1 MEKITYDITF
11 NLKNNPSGLLRE
23 INKLMVEIQGSTQ
36 KMTSLM
42 SQQISMMQTPI
53 DEAREKWLNLTGSA
67 GAYFAVIS
75 ENAAGI
81 ASLIEIKSYLNDI
94 GATTKITSMAQ
105 NAYNKIVLLG
115 KEAWTVYQIQ
125 MGIARTAI
133 STTTGATK
141 ALNIALAASPWI
153 LGATLIAGA
162 AVAIYKFCSGSNDA
176 AKAQG
181 RLNDIMTTMNKEVAT
196 ERLALDNLF
205 TPLNKAREGTEEWQ
219 KAKDDIVAK
228 YGDYLEKMGIEI
240 TNADTA
246 RIAYDKLSEAIL
258 NTARSRA
265 MEKATSG
272 AGEVYA
278 ESETNALKDIRNHLN
293 RGIGEGAGKITADQ
307 AEEAFMQIR
316 DAIRSG
322 SDIPKEAQEILE
334 SAKTSY
340 SNQFGSYI
348 INPLAEYIYKRLN
361 DVRKA
366 QDVYKKEIADA
377 KAMFG
382 GTDNLLGVSSGAEV
396 PTGNAVVTNNDN
408 DKDDKDNKDDKNTPS
423 ITPYIELKPAEGSLA
438 DLEAKLSDLREK
450 QRKTPLE
457 AIVTF
462 SVDIANLQSDIA
474 SAQSIINKT
483 NFQAAHPVKPT
494 DLDAAPVGGIATTG
508 SLELGVK
515 DGGLKDMKLEP
526 MNFDIQDPLTSMEKW
541 NEAVG
546 LAREKNQELTDN
558 MGAVGNAMGSVGNL
572 IGGAAG
578 EWLQWGANA
587 VQAIG
592 QAIPQVLALLGVQ
605 STQATANTVVA
616 GTGAAASVSSIP
628 IVGPILAIAAVASVL
643 GALANLPKFAYGG
656 IAYGPTLGLFGEYTG
671 AMNNPEVVAPL
682 NRLRQLIQPVGN
694 ANVGGTVEFKIAGRY
709 LKGILNR
716 EGNLNN
722 RS

>member
-23 INKLMVEIQGSTQ
+23 INKLMIDIQGSTQ

-42 SQQISMMQTPI
+42 SQRMSLMQNPI
-53 DEAREKWLNLTGSA
+53 DEARNNWLKLSGDA
-67 GAYFAVIS
+67 GAYFAVLS
-75 ENAAGI
+75 ENTAGLV
-81 ASLIEIKSYLNDI
+81 SLIEIKKALDQM
-94 GATTKITSMAQ
+94 GGVTKVASMAQ
-105 NAYNKIVLLG
+105 NTYNKIVLLG
-115 KEAWTVYQIQ
+115 KEAWAAYQIQ

-133 STTTGATK
+133 TTTTGATK

-293 RGIGEGAGKITADQ
+293 KGIGEGAGKITADQ

-366 QDVYKKEIADA
+366 QDVYKKEMADA

-408 DKDDKDNKDDKNTPS
+408 DKDDKNTPS

-450 QRKTPLE
+450 QRKAPLE

-508 SLELGVK
+508 SLELGIK

-587 VQAIG
+587 VQSIG

-605 STQATANTVVA
+605 STQATANTTVA
-616 GTGAAASVSSIP
+616 ATGAAASMSSIP

-643 GALANLPKFAYGG
+643 AALANLPKFAYGG

-682 NRLRQLIQPVGN
+682 NRLRQLIQPADS
-694 ANVGGTVEFKIAGRY
+694 ANGGKVVFRIEGRT
-709 LKGILNR
+709 LVGILER
-716 EGNLNN
+716 ENNLIR

>member
-1 MEKITYDITF
+1 MEKITYDIVF
-11 NLKNNPSGLLRE
+11 NLKNNPSGILRE
-23 INKLMVEIQGSTQ
+23 INKLMVDIQVSTI
-36 KMTSLM
+36 KMTNLM
-42 SQQISMMQTPI
+42 SQNINLMQNPI
-53 DEAREKWLNLTGSA
+53 DDARNNWLKLSGDA
-67 GAYFAVIS
+67 GAYFAVLS
-75 ENAAGI
+75 ENTAGLV
-81 ASLIEIKSYLNDI
+81 SLIEIKKALDKI
-94 GATTKITSMAQ
+94 GGVTKVASVAQ
-105 NAYNKIVLLG
+105 DAFNKIVDIG
-115 KEAWTVYQIQ
+115 KRGIFVYQMQ
-125 MGIARTAI
+125 VLTARAAI

-162 AVAIYKFCSGSNDA
+162 AVAIYKFCSGSSDA

-181 RLNDIMTTMNKEVAT
+181 RLNSIMTTMNKEVAT
-196 ERLALDNLF
+196 ERLTLDNLF
-205 TPLNKAREGTEEWQ
+205 APLNKAREGTEEWQ
-219 KAKDDIVAK
+219 KAKDNIVAK
-228 YGDYLEKMGIEI
+228 YGGYLDKMGIEI

-246 RIAYDKLSEAIL
+246 RKAYDKLSEAIV
-258 NTARSRA
+258 NSARARA
-265 MEKATSG
+265 MESATAGAADVYTGKEADAIKNIRERLYGNIGSG
-272 AGEVYA
+272 DGKLSSQE
-278 ESETNALKDIRNHLN
+278 
-293 RGIGEGAGKITADQ
+293 AGKA
-307 AEEAFMQIR
+307 MGQILY
-316 DAIRSG
+316 AIRSG
-322 SDIPKEAQEILE
+322 KNIPKEAQDILSKLE
-334 SAKTSY
+334 TTWMDPEGFAHRD
-340 SNQFGSYI
+340 NFVA
-348 INPLAEYIYKRLN
+348 NYIYQSIS

-366 QDVYKKEIADA
+366 KGIYEKEIADA
-377 KAMFG
+377 KVMFG
-382 GTDNLLGVSSGAEV
+382 GPGDLLSSTNVEPKTDSDTN
-396 PTGNAVVTNNDN
+396 GNT
-408 DKDDKDNKDDKNTPS
+408 
-423 ITPYIELKPAEGSLA
+423 ITITSHVDIESAEGSLA

-450 QRKTPLE
+450 QRKAPLE

-474 SAQSIINKT
+474 SVQSIINKT
-483 NFQAAHPVKPT
+483 NFQVAHPVKPT

-526 MNFDIQDPLTSMEKW
+526 MNFDIQEPLTGMERW

-558 MGAVGNAMGSVGNL
+558 MGAVGNAMGSVGSL

-592 QAIPQVLALLGVQ
+592 QAIPQVLALLGIQ
-605 STQATANTVVA
+605 STQATANTTVA
-616 GTGAAASVSSIP
+616 ATGAAASMSSIP

-682 NRLRQLIQPVGN
+682 NRLRQLIQPADGGN
-694 ANVGGTVEFKIAGRY
+694 GGKVVFKIEGRT
-709 LKGILNR
+709 LVGILER
-716 EGNLNN
+716 ENNLIR

>member
-1 MEKITYDITF
+1 MEKVTYDIVF

-23 INKLMVEIQGSTQ
+23 INKLVIDIQGSTQ

-42 SQQISMMQTPI
+42 SQRMSLMQNPI
-53 DEAREKWLNLTGSA
+53 DEARNNWLKLSGDA
-67 GAYFAVIS
+67 GAYFAVLS
-75 ENAAGI
+75 ENTAGLV
-81 ASLIEIKSYLNDI
+81 SLIEIKKALDEI
-94 GATTKITSMAQ
+94 GGVTKVISTVQ
-105 NAYNKIVLLG
+105 NTYNKTVLLG
-115 KEAWTVYQIQ
+115 QKAINAYQIQ
-125 MGIARTAI
+125 VLTARTAI

-293 RGIGEGAGKITADQ
+293 KGIGEGAGKITADQ

-366 QDVYKKEIADA
+366 QDVYKKEMADA

-396 PTGNAVVTNNDN
+396 PTDNAVVTNNDN
-408 DKDDKDNKDDKNTPS
+408 NKDNKDDKNTPS
-423 ITPYIELKPAEGSLA
+423 ITPYIEFKPAEGSLA

-450 QRKTPLE
+450 QRKAPLE

-587 VQAIG
+587 VQSIG

-605 STQATANTVVA
+605 STQATANTTVA
-616 GTGAAASVSSIP
+616 ATGAAASMSSIP

-643 GALANLPKFAYGG
+643 AALANLPKFAYGG

-682 NRLRQLIQPVGN
+682 NRLRQLIQPADS
-694 ANVGGTVEFKIAGRY
+694 ANGGKVVFRIEGRT
-709 LKGILNR
+709 LVGILER
-716 EGNLNN
+716 ENNLIR

>member
-1 MEKITYDITF
+1 MEKVTYDIVF

-23 INKLMVEIQGSTQ
+23 INKLMIDIQGSTQ

-42 SQQISMMQTPI
+42 SQRMSLMQNPI
-53 DEAREKWLNLTGSA
+53 DEARNNWLKLSGDA
-67 GAYFAVIS
+67 GAYFAVLS
-75 ENAAGI
+75 ENTAGLV
-81 ASLIEIKSYLNDI
+81 SLIEIKKALDQM
-94 GATTKITSMAQ
+94 GGVTKVASMAQ
-105 NAYNKIVLLG
+105 NTYNKIVLLG
-115 KEAWTVYQIQ
+115 KEAWAAYQIQ

-133 STTTGATK
+133 TTTTGATK

-162 AVAIYKFCSGSNDA
+162 AVAIYKFCSGSSDA

-293 RGIGEGAGKITADQ
+293 KGIGEGAGKITADQ

-366 QDVYKKEIADA
+366 QDVYKKEMADA

-450 QRKTPLE
+450 QRKAPLE

-508 SLELGVK
+508 SLELGIK

-587 VQAIG
+587 VQSIG

-605 STQATANTVVA
+605 STQATANTTVA
-616 GTGAAASVSSIP
+616 ATGAAASMSSIP

-643 GALANLPKFAYGG
+643 AALANLPKFAYGG

-682 NRLRQLIQPVGN
+682 NRLRQLIQPADS
-694 ANVGGTVEFKIAGRY
+694 ANGGKVVFRIEGRT
-709 LKGILNR
+709 LVGILER
-716 EGNLNN
+716 ENNLIR

>member
-1 MEKITYDITF
+1 MEKITYDIVF
-11 NLKNNPSGLLRE
+11 NLKNNPSGILRE
-23 INKLMVEIQGSTQ
+23 INKLMVDIQVSTI
-36 KMTSLM
+36 KMTNLM
-42 SQQISMMQTPI
+42 SQNISLMQNPI
-53 DEAREKWLNLTGSA
+53 DDARNNWLKLSGDA
-67 GAYFAVIS
+67 GAYFAVLS
-75 ENAAGI
+75 ENTAGLV
-81 ASLIEIKSYLNDI
+81 SLIEIKKALDKI
-94 GATTKITSMAQ
+94 GGVTKVASVAQ
-105 NAYNKIVLLG
+105 DAYNKIVDMG
-115 KEAWTVYQIQ
+115 KRGIFVYQMQ
-125 MGIARTAI
+125 VLTARAAI

-141 ALNIALAASPWI
+141 ALNIALAASPWV

-176 AKAQG
+176 AKSQG

-196 ERLALDNLF
+196 ERLTLDNLF
-205 TPLNKAREGTEEWQ
+205 APLNKAREGTEEWQ
-219 KAKDDIVAK
+219 KAKDNIVAK
-228 YGDYLEKMGIEI
+228 YGGYLDKMGIEI

-246 RIAYDKLSEAIL
+246 RKAYDKLSEAIV
-258 NTARSRA
+258 NSARARA
-265 MEKATSG
+265 MESATAGAADVYTGKEADAIKNIRERLYGNIGSG
-272 AGEVYA
+272 DGKLSSQE
-278 ESETNALKDIRNHLN
+278 
-293 RGIGEGAGKITADQ
+293 AGKA
-307 AEEAFMQIR
+307 MGQILY
-316 DAIRSG
+316 AIRSG
-322 SDIPKEAQEILE
+322 KNIPKEAQDILSKLE
-334 SAKTSY
+334 TTWMDPEGFAHRD
-340 SNQFGSYI
+340 NFVA
-348 INPLAEYIYKRLN
+348 NYIYQSIS

-366 QDVYKKEIADA
+366 KGIYEKEIADA
-377 KAMFG
+377 KVMFG
-382 GTDNLLGVSSGAEV
+382 GPGDLLSSTNVEPETDSDTN
-396 PTGNAVVTNNDN
+396 GNT
-408 DKDDKDNKDDKNTPS
+408 
-423 ITPYIELKPAEGSLA
+423 ITITSHVDIESAEGSLA
-438 DLEAKLSDLREK
+438 DLEAKLSDLRERQQK
-450 QRKTPLE
+450 APLE

>member
-205 TPLNKAREGTEEWQ
+205 APLNKAREGTEEWQ
-219 KAKDDIVAK
+219 KAKDNIVAK
-228 YGDYLEKMGIEI
+228 YGGYLDKMGIEI

-246 RIAYDKLSEAIL
+246 RKAYDKLSEAIV
-258 NTARSRA
+258 NSARARA
-265 MEKATSG
+265 MESATAGAADVYTGKEADAIKNIRERLYGNIGSG
-272 AGEVYA
+272 DGKLSSQE
-278 ESETNALKDIRNHLN
+278 
-293 RGIGEGAGKITADQ
+293 AGKA
-307 AEEAFMQIR
+307 MGQILY
-316 DAIRSG
+316 AIRSG
-322 SDIPKEAQEILE
+322 KNIPKEAQDILSKLE
-334 SAKTSY
+334 TTWMDPEGFAHRD
-340 SNQFGSYI
+340 NFVA
-348 INPLAEYIYKRLN
+348 NYIYQSIS

-366 QDVYKKEIADA
+366 KGIYEKEIADA
-377 KAMFG
+377 KGMFG
-382 GTDNLLGVSSGAEV
+382 GPGDLLSSTNVEPKTDSD
-396 PTGNAVVTNNDN
+396 TNDN
-408 DKDDKDNKDDKNTPS
+408 T
-423 ITPYIELKPAEGSLA
+423 ITITSHVDIESAEGSLS
-438 DLEAKLSDLREK
+438 DLEAKLSDLRER
-450 QRKTPLE
+450 QRKAPLE

-508 SLELGVK
+508 SLELGIK

-587 VQAIG
+587 VQSIG
-592 QAIPQVLALLGVQ
+592 QAIPQVLALLGIQ
-605 STQATANTVVA
+605 STQATANTTVA
-616 GTGAAASVSSIP
+616 ATGAAASMSSIP

-682 NRLRQLIQPVGN
+682 NRLRQLIQPADGGN
-694 ANVGGTVEFKIAGRY
+694 GGKVVFKIEGRT
-709 LKGILNR
+709 LVGILER
-716 EGNLNN
+716 ENNLIR

>member
-1 MEKITYDITF
+1 MEKVTYDIVF

-23 INKLMVEIQGSTQ
+23 INKLVIDIQGSTQ

-42 SQQISMMQTPI
+42 SQRMSLMQNPI
-53 DEAREKWLNLTGSA
+53 DEARNNWLKLSGDA
-67 GAYFAVIS
+67 GAYFAVLS
-75 ENAAGI
+75 ENTAGLV
-81 ASLIEIKSYLNDI
+81 SLIEIKKALDEI
-94 GATTKITSMAQ
+94 GGVTKVISTVQ
-105 NAYNKIVLLG
+105 NTYNKTVLLG
-115 KEAWTVYQIQ
+115 QKAINAYQIQ
-125 MGIARTAI
+125 VLTARTAI

-181 RLNDIMTTMNKEVAT
+181 RLNSIMTTMNKEVAT
-196 ERLALDNLF
+196 ERLTLDNLF
-205 TPLNKAREGTEEWQ
+205 APLNKAREGTEEWQ
-219 KAKDDIVAK
+219 KAKDNIVAK
-228 YGDYLEKMGIEI
+228 YGGYLDKMGIEI

-246 RIAYDKLSEAIL
+246 RKAYDKLSEAIV
-258 NTARSRA
+258 NSARARA
-265 MEKATSG
+265 MESATAGAADVYTGKEADAIKNIRERLYGNIGSG
-272 AGEVYA
+272 DGKLSSQE
-278 ESETNALKDIRNHLN
+278 
-293 RGIGEGAGKITADQ
+293 AGKA
-307 AEEAFMQIR
+307 MGQILY
-316 DAIRSG
+316 AIRSG
-322 SDIPKEAQEILE
+322 KNIPKEAQDILSKLE
-334 SAKTSY
+334 TTWMDPEGFAHRD
-340 SNQFGSYI
+340 NFVA
-348 INPLAEYIYKRLN
+348 NYIYQSIS

-366 QDVYKKEIADA
+366 KGIYEKEIADA
-377 KAMFG
+377 KVMFG
-382 GTDNLLGVSSGAEV
+382 GPGDLLSSTNVEPETDSDTN
-396 PTGNAVVTNNDN
+396 GNT
-408 DKDDKDNKDDKNTPS
+408 
-423 ITPYIELKPAEGSLA
+423 ITITSHVDIESAEGSLA
-438 DLEAKLSDLREK
+438 DLEAKLSDLRERQQK
-450 QRKTPLE
+450 APLE

-616 GTGAAASVSSIP
+616 GTGAAASASSIP